1 MKAIFKNKLLA
12 FDVDGTLLNTR
23 GELTER
29 TVNALTASTQAGAI
43 LTLATGRDWGT
54 LGNLLDR
61 LATVQYA
68 VCTNGTEVYDR
79 EGELIYARQIPVEI
93 ATELVITIRGQIDG
107 AAIGAAIGREMIGE
121 PQITEAMPVGITLAS
136 DQIIEDILPALKP
149 EIRDL
154 IIYHP
159 DYVNRLDELFSL
171 TVNACQSYDIEAHYS
186 GLPMIELLPAGSGKG
201 SGLAWLTEYLNLE
214 QKNVVAFGDGLNDL
228 SMLNWAGT
236 GIAMGESETRVQ
248 EASNLVT
255 SSCDSQGVAEW
266 LEAQLKD

>member
-1 MKAIFKNKLLA
+1 MENIFENKLLA

-29 TVNALTASTQAGAI
+29 TIKALAASTQAGAT

-54 LGNLLDR
+54 LGSLLDH
-61 LATVQYA
+61 LSTVEYA

-79 EGELIYARQIPVEI
+79 EGKLIYARQIPVEI
-93 ATELVITIRGQIDG
+93 ATDLVTVIRGQIEG
-107 AAIGAAIGREMIGE
+107 AAIGAAIGREMVGE
-121 PQITEAMPVGITLAS
+121 LQIAEAMPVGITLTAE
-136 DQIIEDILPALKP
+136 QIVEDILPALTP

-159 DYVNRLDELFSL
+159 DYVHRLDELFSL
-171 TVNACQSYDIEAHYS
+171 TVNACRSFDVDAHYS
-186 GLPMIELLPAGSGKG
+186 GLPMIEILPTGSGKG

-214 QKNVVAFGDGLNDL
+214 QRNVVAFGDGLNDL

-236 GIAMGESETRVQ
+236 GIAMGQSETRVK

-255 SSCDSQGVAEW
+255 SSCDSEGVAQWVE
-266 LEAQLKD
+266 EQLKE